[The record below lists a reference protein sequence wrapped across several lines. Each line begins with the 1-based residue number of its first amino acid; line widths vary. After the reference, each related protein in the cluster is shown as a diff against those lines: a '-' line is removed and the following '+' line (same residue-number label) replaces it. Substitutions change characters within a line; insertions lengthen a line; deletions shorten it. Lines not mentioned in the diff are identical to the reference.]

1 MIINNRFPVSKFK
14 LVSTKNYNNR
24 KNRFMQFKRIVIVFL
39 LSTIVSACG
48 ADSQNQPT
56 LEPTPNP
63 TSTIPLPTATAPKI
77 VAFDYVQK
85 AKNKAYK
92 ATQVQSASFSNATG
106 VFRLPL
112 ADQSLTGNVTISVDL
127 EDPDGINNVYV
138 GFAGGTKALELCAT
152 DCGVAYRRTVT
163 GINPL
168 DYGQSSGPQQ
178 LQLWVQDTQGNKT
191 FLTNVSFIWNKTVV
205 TGLNAER
212 TVGNIELSWNALNNY
227 LRYNVYIASQ
237 AGVTHENYQTLADGQ
252 AFLAL
257 RDPQKVLS
265 GKEDAKAFFTAVT
278 AIDGSGESAFSETLK
293 VSALS
298 GAEDFAPTAGN
309 DNYFMDEDTTLIENV
324 LTNDSDLE
332 SQTLTIS
339 TAPIRQPENG
349 TLTIN
354 ADGTINYIPTADFV
368 GRDNFSYRISDG
380 LGQTA
385 EAVVIIT
392 VNQVNDPPEA
402 SFNNFNLIDQARGKN
417 HNAPVG
423 LSNSHTLAR
432 AQAQALLAVAAPGLL
447 INDLDI
453 DGNSISVVTTPVVE
467 PTQGTVT
474 LNADGSFEYTNNP
487 GSSGEDSFSY
497 HITDGTT
504 VSDPPTV
511 VRITINGA
519 SFFPVAANDHY
530 TLIEN
535 QTFVADNSAVGRMSI
550 LNNDSDLDTGDEL
563 SIITNFV
570 RSVAHGTLN
579 MGADGTFTYIPTPGY
594 YGTDSFIYQIT
605 DLQGNTAQAG
615 GTFTITRSNEVPIA
629 ITDDY
634 ALTEDSLFSAD
645 TANGL
650 LGNDSDVDL
659 DPITVDSTPAQAPI
673 NGQLT
678 LETDGS
684 FVYIPNANFAGSDS
698 FSYLVSDD
706 RGGVSTGTVTLTI
719 INVNDIPIANDDT
732 VQTILNTPITINV
745 LSNDSDI
752 ENQALTVTNAIVTAG
767 TVAINVD
774 NTLTYTPTTGFL
786 GKAEIDYAITDGAGG
801 NTTAKVFVSVDNVNL
816 APVAANDDYA
826 LNEDQALNVNGNN
839 LPLLTA
845 NDTDPNG
852 DTLTVNTTA
861 QTNPANGSVTLAAD
875 GTFSYQPNANFF
887 GSDSFTYQILDG
899 RGGSATA
906 TVDLTIASVN
916 DAPLANPDSIATSEE
931 TLINI
936 NPLRNDSDVENDTL
950 TLINAVTNNGT
961 ATVQSNNTLNY
972 TPVMNFV
979 GVAQVS
985 YLVSDN
991 NGGTATGII
1000 SVTVLNIND
1009 APVALDDTANTQEN
1023 TAVNINVL
1031 ANDSDIDGDTLVVLN
1046 ATVSNPTN
1054 GTVSANADNSLL
1066 FTPTTNFN
1074 GNASVNY
1081 TISDNNGGIASAT
1094 VTVNV
1099 ISVNSTPV
1107 AVNDYAT
1114 TDEDTLVTINVLAN
1128 DSDVDGDALMVTDPT
1143 ATNGTVSVSL
1153 DSSLDY
1159 LPNANF
1165 NGSDTIS
1172 YNVNDGN
1179 GATDSA
1185 TVTVTITAVNDAP
1198 IGVAD
1203 TAVTNEDNA
1212 INIIVLA
1219 NDTDIDTNATALTVT
1234 AVSAT
1239 NGTTTVLP
1247 NQTIDYNP
1255 TLNFN
1260 GVDTISYTV
1269 NDDLGGSSS
1278 TTVSLTIVAQNDAPV
1293 AVDDTSS
1300 TDEDTLVAI
1309 NVLANDSDIDG
1320 DTLSIDAA
1328 QANSGTVTVNADNSL
1343 SYTPISNFNGADTI
1357 SYTLIDVG
1365 GLTVSASVAVTVN
1378 PVNDSPIALSSTA
1391 TTTEDVAISIVV
1403 LANDSDIDGDALT
1416 VSTASA
1422 NNGSVTVNSVDQSLN
1437 YSPKAN
1443 FNGEDTINYSIDDGN
1458 GGSASASVLVTVLVV
1473 NDAPVISG
1481 TPATEVAED
1490 AGYSF
1495 TPTVSDIDAM
1505 DTATFK
1511 IVNQPSWASF
1521 DTATGALT
1529 GSPENKNVG
1538 TTSDIVIT
1546 VSDSADAQASLAA
1559 FSITVSNTNDA
1570 PVAVADAY
1578 SVDEGNTLNVNA
1590 TASVLNNDSDI
1601 DADSVITTVLV
1612 NNVNNGTLTLN
1623 LDGSFDYIH
1632 DGSETITD
1640 SFTYKANDTFLDSN
1654 AVTVTLTINPKND
1667 APQANDDVVI
1677 VDEDATVPIDVL
1689 ANDFDSEDFLLPS
1702 STSVVTA
1709 PSNGATSINTNNGVI
1724 TYTPSVNFN
1733 GPDSFTYQVSD
1744 SQDGTSNIATVS
1756 INVESVNDAPVMV
1769 NDIQTINEDV
1779 AILIDILA
1787 NDTDV
1792 DTDDKVSTIS
1802 IDTQPSNGRVTIVD
1816 DKVRYEPTSD
1826 FNGTD
1831 NFTYHAQDSTGT
1843 IGNTATVTINIT
1855 GENDLP
1861 FAVNDS
1867 ANTDE
1872 DTPVTIDVLVN
1883 DSDVDGEDD
1892 IDRATVSMMSAPAK
1906 GSLSIDS
1913 DNGAIT
1919 YTPNANINGEDS
1931 FTYVVKDTDDGTSN
1945 EATVNI
1951 TINPINDAPV
1961 ANNDIVSN
1969 VVEDITYPINVLGN
1983 DSDIENGINSA
1994 TVSIASAPGQG
2005 TVSVDPAT
2013 GVISYTP
2020 GTNYFGNDSFTYSV
2034 SDNEGGSSNPATVT
2048 ITVSNVNDA
2057 PTIDSSAISTVEED
2071 ALYEYQVT
2079 ASDIDNGDSLTI
2091 NSSTPLPSWLILS
2104 DNGDGSAN
2112 LVGTPDND
2120 AVGEY
2125 DINLTVTDGSGASDT
2140 QAFTLTVINV
2150 NDVPII
2156 NSSVISTVEEDTLY
2170 EYQVAAS
2177 DIDNGDSLTIS
2188 SSTPLPSWLILSDNG
2203 DGSASLMGTPD
2214 NNAVG
2219 EYDINLTVTDDSS
2232 ASDSQ
2237 AFTLTVINV
2246 NDAPI
2251 AENDN
2256 ATATEDTQLVFTV
2269 LNNDSDPDGD
2279 TLTVATVSANNGTV
2293 TVNSADQSLNY
2304 SPNANFNGSDT
2315 INYTI
2320 SDGNGGTATA
2330 LVMVTV
2336 NGINDAP
2343 VANDDNASVNEDS
2356 NINISVLEND
2366 NDVDGDT
2373 LTITAATA
2381 TSGAVTIDNGISLT
2395 YTPNANFSGTD
2406 TVSYTIS
2413 DGQGASA
2420 SSSVSVTISS
2430 VNDIPIANADIASTN
2445 EDTSVNIDV
2454 LANDIDVD
2462 GDTLTITAA
2471 TATSGA
2477 VTIDNGISLTYTPNA
2492 NFNGSDT
2499 IDYTMSDDNGGT
2511 ATAIVTV
2518 SVVSVNDAPTYT
2530 DGIASIAENVANNTT
2545 VLSISAA
2552 DIDGDNLTY
2561 SIQSG
2566 NTDGIFAIEPNTG
2579 DVIIADNLLLN
2590 YELAT
2595 EHVVTFKVT
2604 DDGVGSLSAT
2614 ATGTITVTNVEENVT
2629 PTLDTAFGTSGTA
2642 GSNAFAAG
2650 RFDLPKASVID
2661 ASGKLVVVG
2670 RNNYSGPLTEFF
2682 ITRFNTDG
2690 TLDRSFGHQG
2700 LVTEDFGFQVQ
2711 QMEAIGVT
2719 IDSFGN
2725 IIIIGNIIFIAN
2737 DSRNLVFT
2745 ARYTHAGVLDT
2756 TFHSGFGYHYYSEIT
2771 VETTATD
2778 AVLDA
2783 DNNILIAGHNTLGD
2797 FSLIKF
2803 SADGNTHVDTT
2814 LDFFNG
2820 TDIAH
2825 AIVLQSDGKAL
2836 IVGTV
2841 REPACQEGS
2850 TLDDFGIARFD
2861 VSSTPFLDTSY
2872 NATGMASFDFG
2883 NSQDDSAFDAYI
2895 NNADE
2900 VVMTG
2905 ASVHPTG
2912 NQTDFASL
2920 KIDSSGTLIT
2930 GFGTNGLLVVDIDGD
2945 GTGTSN
2951 QSTGTTVASDSS
2963 NNLYFG
2969 IYTGISNFDTVIYK
2983 TDANGSVDNTYG
2995 TSGQAT
3001 FGLSDQ
3007 ENTAQD
3013 LQIDSSNRAVL
3024 LTTTTTVVEPD
3035 VVVARYTSAGILDS
3049 SFSVDGF
3056 NTLDATF
3063 SVDTLSELIELSV
3076 APHAGKFVA
3085 VGTTVGSSGSVLIVA
3100 RYNAD
3105 GSQDETF
3112 GINGYYVH
3120 VSVESNIVGQDIVEL
3135 SDGKLVVVG
3144 SFDEQGLVVMLKTDG
3159 TLETSFNETSFNH
3172 QGSKLLSSGSQLSFN
3187 AVAVD
3192 SNNKIVVAGT
3202 DGYDIY
3208 IARMSVSGTLDSNF
3222 GDSGEF
3228 KSDLNANE
3236 TVEDIAIQ
3244 SNNAIVAVGQKDNNG
3259 LVFRVLDNGTLDTEN
3274 FASPN
3279 NGYATIDLDSEI
3291 NGDVHTLRRI
3301 KIKSDGKIVTAGNY
3315 TIEAQPASLLVQLNS
3330 DGIVTTSY
3338 TYGESEAKAL
3348 GLALDA
3354 SGRILITG
3362 FNSNDTNQD
3371 IFIARIEATGVL
3383 DQMFNGTGGILFD
3396 YSSSSES
3403 AQAILVR
3410 DDGSIVIAGADKLNL
3425 FPTSFFFIQKF
3436 ILVEP

>member
-63 TSTIPLPTATAPKI
+63 TSPTATAPKI

-205 TGLNAER
+205 TGLNAKR

-237 AGVTHENYQTLADGQ
+237 AGVTHENYQALADGQ

-265 GKEDAKAFFTAVT
+265 GKEDDKAFFTAVT

-906 TVDLTIASVN
+906 TVNLTIASVN

-1000 SVTVLNIND
+1000 SVTVLNINV

-1054 GTVSANADNSLL
+1054 GTVSANADNTLL

-1153 DSSLDY
+1153 DSSIDY

-1234 AVSAT
+1234 AVLAT

-1538 TTSDIVIT
+1538 ATSDIVIT
-1546 VSDSADAQASLAA
+1546 VSDSADAEASLAA

-1983 DSDIENGINSA
+1983 DSDIENSINSA

-2071 ALYEYQVT
+2071 ALYEYQVA

-2279 TLTVATVSANNGTV
+2279 TLTIATVSANNGTV

-2373 LTITAATA
+2373 LTITTATA

-2395 YTPNANFSGTD
+2395 YTPNVNFSGTD
-2406 TVSYTIS
+2406 TINYTIS

-2420 SSSVSVTISS
+2420 SSSVSVTISA

-2477 VTIDNGISLTYTPNA
+2477 VTIDNGISLTYTPNV

-2725 IIIIGNIIFIAN
+2725 IIIIGNIIFVAN

-2912 NQTDFASL
+2912 NQTDFAAL

-3007 ENTAQD
+3007 ENTAED

-3208 IARMSVSGTLDSNF
+3208 IARMSVSGILDSNF

>member
-570 RSVAHGTLN
+570 RSVSHGTLN

-1054 GTVSANADNSLL
+1054 GTVSANADNTLL

-1153 DSSLDY
+1153 DSSIDY

-1203 TAVTNEDNA
+1203 TEVTNEDNA

-1443 FNGEDTINYSIDDGN
+1443 FNGEDTINYSIPR
-1458 GGSASASVLVTVLVV
+1458 L
-1473 NDAPVISG
+1473 
-1481 TPATEVAED
+1481 
-1490 AGYSF
+1490 
-1495 TPTVSDIDAM
+1495 
-1505 DTATFK
+1505 
-1511 IVNQPSWASF
+1511 W
-1521 DTATGALT
+1521 
-1529 GSPENKNVG
+1529 
-1538 TTSDIVIT
+1538 
-1546 VSDSADAQASLAA
+1546 QAR
-1559 FSITVSNTNDA
+1559 
-1570 PVAVADAY
+1570 
-1578 SVDEGNTLNVNA
+1578 
-1590 TASVLNNDSDI
+1590 
-1601 DADSVITTVLV
+1601 
-1612 NNVNNGTLTLN
+1612 
-1623 LDGSFDYIH
+1623 
-1632 DGSETITD
+1632 
-1640 SFTYKANDTFLDSN
+1640 K
-1654 AVTVTLTINPKND
+1654 
-1667 APQANDDVVI
+1667 
-1677 VDEDATVPIDVL
+1677 
-1689 ANDFDSEDFLLPS
+1689 
-1702 STSVVTA
+1702 
-1709 PSNGATSINTNNGVI
+1709 
-1724 TYTPSVNFN
+1724 
-1733 GPDSFTYQVSD
+1733 
-1744 SQDGTSNIATVS
+1744 
-1756 INVESVNDAPVMV
+1756 
-1769 NDIQTINEDV
+1769 
-1779 AILIDILA
+1779 
-1787 NDTDV
+1787 
-1792 DTDDKVSTIS
+1792 
-1802 IDTQPSNGRVTIVD
+1802 
-1816 DKVRYEPTSD
+1816 
-1826 FNGTD
+1826 
-1831 NFTYHAQDSTGT
+1831 
-1843 IGNTATVTINIT
+1843 
-1855 GENDLP
+1855 
-1861 FAVNDS
+1861 
-1867 ANTDE
+1867 
-1872 DTPVTIDVLVN
+1872 
-1883 DSDVDGEDD
+1883 
-1892 IDRATVSMMSAPAK
+1892 
-1906 GSLSIDS
+1906 
-1913 DNGAIT
+1913 
-1919 YTPNANINGEDS
+1919 
-1931 FTYVVKDTDDGTSN
+1931 
-1945 EATVNI
+1945 
-1951 TINPINDAPV
+1951 
-1961 ANNDIVSN
+1961 
-1969 VVEDITYPINVLGN
+1969 
-1983 DSDIENGINSA
+1983 
-1994 TVSIASAPGQG
+1994 
-2005 TVSVDPAT
+2005 
-2013 GVISYTP
+2013 
-2020 GTNYFGNDSFTYSV
+2020 
-2034 SDNEGGSSNPATVT
+2034 
-2048 ITVSNVNDA
+2048 
-2057 PTIDSSAISTVEED
+2057 
-2071 ALYEYQVT
+2071 
-2079 ASDIDNGDSLTI
+2079 
-2091 NSSTPLPSWLILS
+2091 W
-2104 DNGDGSAN
+2104 
-2112 LVGTPDND
+2112 
-2120 AVGEY
+2120 
-2125 DINLTVTDGSGASDT
+2125 
-2140 QAFTLTVINV
+2140 
-2150 NDVPII
+2150 
-2156 NSSVISTVEEDTLY
+2156 
-2170 EYQVAAS
+2170 
-2177 DIDNGDSLTIS
+2177 
-2188 SSTPLPSWLILSDNG
+2188 
-2203 DGSASLMGTPD
+2203 
-2214 NNAVG
+2214 
-2219 EYDINLTVTDDSS
+2219 
-2232 ASDSQ
+2232 
-2237 AFTLTVINV
+2237 
-2246 NDAPI
+2246 
-2251 AENDN
+2251 
-2256 ATATEDTQLVFTV
+2256 
-2269 LNNDSDPDGD
+2269 
-2279 TLTVATVSANNGTV
+2279 VSA
-2293 TVNSADQSLNY
+2293 
-2304 SPNANFNGSDT
+2304 
-2315 INYTI
+2315 
-2320 SDGNGGTATA
+2320 
-2330 LVMVTV
+2330 
-2336 NGINDAP
+2336 
-2343 VANDDNASVNEDS
+2343 
-2356 NINISVLEND
+2356 
-2366 NDVDGDT
+2366 
-2373 LTITAATA
+2373 
-2381 TSGAVTIDNGISLT
+2381 
-2395 YTPNANFSGTD
+2395 
-2406 TVSYTIS
+2406 
-2413 DGQGASA
+2413 
-2420 SSSVSVTISS
+2420 
-2430 VNDIPIANADIASTN
+2430 
-2445 EDTSVNIDV
+2445 
-2454 LANDIDVD
+2454 
-2462 GDTLTITAA
+2462 
-2471 TATSGA
+2471 
-2477 VTIDNGISLTYTPNA
+2477 
-2492 NFNGSDT
+2492 
-2499 IDYTMSDDNGGT
+2499 
-2511 ATAIVTV
+2511 
-2518 SVVSVNDAPTYT
+2518 
-2530 DGIASIAENVANNTT
+2530 
-2545 VLSISAA
+2545 
-2552 DIDGDNLTY
+2552 
-2561 SIQSG
+2561 
-2566 NTDGIFAIEPNTG
+2566 
-2579 DVIIADNLLLN
+2579 
-2590 YELAT
+2590 
-2595 EHVVTFKVT
+2595 
-2604 DDGVGSLSAT
+2604 
-2614 ATGTITVTNVEENVT
+2614 
-2629 PTLDTAFGTSGTA
+2629 
-2642 GSNAFAAG
+2642 
-2650 RFDLPKASVID
+2650 
-2661 ASGKLVVVG
+2661 
-2670 RNNYSGPLTEFF
+2670 GPL
-2682 ITRFNTDG
+2682 
-2690 TLDRSFGHQG
+2690 
-2700 LVTEDFGFQVQ
+2700 
-2711 QMEAIGVT
+2711 
-2719 IDSFGN
+2719 
-2725 IIIIGNIIFIAN
+2725 
-2737 DSRNLVFT
+2737 
-2745 ARYTHAGVLDT
+2745 
-2756 TFHSGFGYHYYSEIT
+2756 
-2771 VETTATD
+2771 
-2778 AVLDA
+2778 
-2783 DNNILIAGHNTLGD
+2783 
-2797 FSLIKF
+2797 
-2803 SADGNTHVDTT
+2803 
-2814 LDFFNG
+2814 
-2820 TDIAH
+2820 
-2825 AIVLQSDGKAL
+2825 
-2836 IVGTV
+2836 
-2841 REPACQEGS
+2841 
-2850 TLDDFGIARFD
+2850 
-2861 VSSTPFLDTSY
+2861 
-2872 NATGMASFDFG
+2872 
-2883 NSQDDSAFDAYI
+2883 
-2895 NNADE
+2895 
-2900 VVMTG
+2900 
-2905 ASVHPTG
+2905 
-2912 NQTDFASL
+2912 
-2920 KIDSSGTLIT
+2920 
-2930 GFGTNGLLVVDIDGD
+2930 
-2945 GTGTSN
+2945 
-2951 QSTGTTVASDSS
+2951 
-2963 NNLYFG
+2963 
-2969 IYTGISNFDTVIYK
+2969 
-2983 TDANGSVDNTYG
+2983 
-2995 TSGQAT
+2995 
-3001 FGLSDQ
+3001 
-3007 ENTAQD
+3007 
-3013 LQIDSSNRAVL
+3013 
-3024 LTTTTTVVEPD
+3024 
-3035 VVVARYTSAGILDS
+3035 
-3049 SFSVDGF
+3049 
-3056 NTLDATF
+3056 
-3063 SVDTLSELIELSV
+3063 
-3076 APHAGKFVA
+3076 
-3085 VGTTVGSSGSVLIVA
+3085 
-3100 RYNAD
+3100 
-3105 GSQDETF
+3105 
-3112 GINGYYVH
+3112 
-3120 VSVESNIVGQDIVEL
+3120 
-3135 SDGKLVVVG
+3135 
-3144 SFDEQGLVVMLKTDG
+3144 
-3159 TLETSFNETSFNH
+3159 
-3172 QGSKLLSSGSQLSFN
+3172 
-3187 AVAVD
+3187 
-3192 SNNKIVVAGT
+3192 
-3202 DGYDIY
+3202 
-3208 IARMSVSGTLDSNF
+3208 
-3222 GDSGEF
+3222 
-3228 KSDLNANE
+3228 
-3236 TVEDIAIQ
+3236 
-3244 SNNAIVAVGQKDNNG
+3244 
-3259 LVFRVLDNGTLDTEN
+3259 
-3274 FASPN
+3274 
-3279 NGYATIDLDSEI
+3279 
-3291 NGDVHTLRRI
+3291 
-3301 KIKSDGKIVTAGNY
+3301 
-3315 TIEAQPASLLVQLNS
+3315 
-3330 DGIVTTSY
+3330 
-3338 TYGESEAKAL
+3338 
-3348 GLALDA
+3348 
-3354 SGRILITG
+3354 
-3362 FNSNDTNQD
+3362 
-3371 IFIARIEATGVL
+3371 
-3383 DQMFNGTGGILFD
+3383 
-3396 YSSSSES
+3396 
-3403 AQAILVR
+3403 
-3410 DDGSIVIAGADKLNL
+3410 
-3425 FPTSFFFIQKF
+3425 
-3436 ILVEP
+3436 

>member
-63 TSTIPLPTATAPKI
+63 TSPTATAPKI

-205 TGLNAER
+205 TGLNAKR

-237 AGVTHENYQTLADGQ
+237 AGVTHENYQALADGQ

-265 GKEDAKAFFTAVT
+265 GKEDDKAFFTAVT

-432 AQAQALLAVAAPGLL
+432 AQAQAQALLAVAAPGLL

-906 TVDLTIASVN
+906 TVNLTIASVN

-1000 SVTVLNIND
+1000 SVTVLNINV

-1054 GTVSANADNSLL
+1054 GTVSANADNTLL

-1153 DSSLDY
+1153 DSSIDY

-1234 AVSAT
+1234 AVLAT

-1538 TTSDIVIT
+1538 ATSDIVIT
-1546 VSDSADAQASLAA
+1546 VSDSADAEASLAA

-1983 DSDIENGINSA
+1983 DSDIENSINSA

-2071 ALYEYQVT
+2071 ALYEYQVA

-2279 TLTVATVSANNGTV
+2279 TLTIATVSANNGTV

-2373 LTITAATA
+2373 LTITTATA

-2395 YTPNANFSGTD
+2395 YTPNVNFSGTD

-2420 SSSVSVTISS
+2420 SSSVSVTISA

-2477 VTIDNGISLTYTPNA
+2477 VTIDNGISLTYTPNV

-2725 IIIIGNIIFIAN
+2725 IIIIGNIIFVAN

-2912 NQTDFASL
+2912 NQTDFAAL

-3007 ENTAQD
+3007 ENTAED

-3208 IARMSVSGTLDSNF
+3208 IARMSVSGILDSNF

>member
-63 TSTIPLPTATAPKI
+63 TSPTATAPKI

-205 TGLNAER
+205 TGLNAKR

-237 AGVTHENYQTLADGQ
+237 AGVTHENYQALADGQ

-265 GKEDAKAFFTAVT
+265 GKEDDKAFFTAVT

-906 TVDLTIASVN
+906 TVNLTIASVN

-1000 SVTVLNIND
+1000 SVTVLNINV

-1054 GTVSANADNSLL
+1054 GTVSANADNTLL

-1153 DSSLDY
+1153 DSSIDY

-1234 AVSAT
+1234 AVLAT

-1538 TTSDIVIT
+1538 ATSDIVIT
-1546 VSDSADAQASLAA
+1546 VSDSADAEASLAA

-1983 DSDIENGINSA
+1983 DSDIENSINSA

-2071 ALYEYQVT
+2071 ALYEYQVA

-2279 TLTVATVSANNGTV
+2279 TLTIATVSANNGTV

-2373 LTITAATA
+2373 LTITTATA

-2395 YTPNANFSGTD
+2395 YTPNVNFSGTD
-2406 TVSYTIS
+2406 TINYTIS

-2420 SSSVSVTISS
+2420 SSSVSVTISA

-2477 VTIDNGISLTYTPNA
+2477 VTIDNGISLTYTPNV

-2725 IIIIGNIIFIAN
+2725 IIIIGNIIFVAN

-2912 NQTDFASL
+2912 NQTDFAAL

-3007 ENTAQD
+3007 ENTAED

>member
-63 TSTIPLPTATAPKI
+63 TSPTATAPKI

-205 TGLNAER
+205 TGLNAKR

-237 AGVTHENYQTLADGQ
+237 AGVTHENYQALADGQ

-265 GKEDAKAFFTAVT
+265 GKEDDKAFFTAVT

-432 AQAQALLAVAAPGLL
+432 AQAQAQALLAVAAPGLL

-906 TVDLTIASVN
+906 TVNLTIASVN

-1000 SVTVLNIND
+1000 SVTVLNINV

-1054 GTVSANADNSLL
+1054 GTVSANADNTLL

-1153 DSSLDY
+1153 DSSIDY

-1234 AVSAT
+1234 AVLAT

-1538 TTSDIVIT
+1538 ATSDIVIT
-1546 VSDSADAQASLAA
+1546 VSDSADAEASLAA
-1559 FSITVSNTNDA
+1559 FSITVSTTNDA

-1578 SVDEGNTLNVNA
+1578 SVDEGNTPNVNA

-1983 DSDIENGINSA
+1983 DSDIENSINSA

-2071 ALYEYQVT
+2071 ALYEYQVA

-2279 TLTVATVSANNGTV
+2279 TLTIATVSANNGTV

-2373 LTITAATA
+2373 LTITTATA

-2395 YTPNANFSGTD
+2395 YTPN
-2406 TVSYTIS
+2406 V
-2413 DGQGASA
+2413 
-2420 SSSVSVTISS
+2420 
-2430 VNDIPIANADIASTN
+2430 
-2445 EDTSVNIDV
+2445 
-2454 LANDIDVD
+2454 
-2462 GDTLTITAA
+2462 
-2471 TATSGA
+2471 
-2477 VTIDNGISLTYTPNA
+2477 

-2595 EHVVTFKVT
+2595 EHVVTFKVP

-2629 PTLDTAFGTSGTA
+2629 PPWILLSGLRAPLAPTL
-2642 GSNAFAAG
+2642 
-2650 RFDLPKASVID
+2650 LPQ
-2661 ASGKLVVVG
+2661 VG
-2670 RNNYSGPLTEFF
+2670 
-2682 ITRFNTDG
+2682 
-2690 TLDRSFGHQG
+2690 
-2700 LVTEDFGFQVQ
+2700 
-2711 QMEAIGVT
+2711 
-2719 IDSFGN
+2719 
-2725 IIIIGNIIFIAN
+2725 
-2737 DSRNLVFT
+2737 
-2745 ARYTHAGVLDT
+2745 
-2756 TFHSGFGYHYYSEIT
+2756 
-2771 VETTATD
+2771 
-2778 AVLDA
+2778 
-2783 DNNILIAGHNTLGD
+2783 LI
-2797 FSLIKF
+2797 SP
-2803 SADGNTHVDTT
+2803 
-2814 LDFFNG
+2814 
-2820 TDIAH
+2820 
-2825 AIVLQSDGKAL
+2825 
-2836 IVGTV
+2836 
-2841 REPACQEGS
+2841 RPA
-2850 TLDDFGIARFD
+2850 
-2861 VSSTPFLDTSY
+2861 SSTP
-2872 NATGMASFDFG
+2872 
-2883 NSQDDSAFDAYI
+2883 
-2895 NNADE
+2895 
-2900 VVMTG
+2900 
-2905 ASVHPTG
+2905 P
-2912 NQTDFASL
+2912 
-2920 KIDSSGTLIT
+2920 
-2930 GFGTNGLLVVDIDGD
+2930 
-2945 GTGTSN
+2945 
-2951 QSTGTTVASDSS
+2951 
-2963 NNLYFG
+2963 
-2969 IYTGISNFDTVIYK
+2969 
-2983 TDANGSVDNTYG
+2983 AN
-2995 TSGQAT
+2995 
-3001 FGLSDQ
+3001 
-3007 ENTAQD
+3007 
-3013 LQIDSSNRAVL
+3013 
-3024 LTTTTTVVEPD
+3024 
-3035 VVVARYTSAGILDS
+3035 
-3049 SFSVDGF
+3049 
-3056 NTLDATF
+3056 
-3063 SVDTLSELIELSV
+3063 
-3076 APHAGKFVA
+3076 
-3085 VGTTVGSSGSVLIVA
+3085 
-3100 RYNAD
+3100 
-3105 GSQDETF
+3105 
-3112 GINGYYVH
+3112 
-3120 VSVESNIVGQDIVEL
+3120 
-3135 SDGKLVVVG
+3135 
-3144 SFDEQGLVVMLKTDG
+3144 
-3159 TLETSFNETSFNH
+3159 
-3172 QGSKLLSSGSQLSFN
+3172 
-3187 AVAVD
+3187 
-3192 SNNKIVVAGT
+3192 
-3202 DGYDIY
+3202 
-3208 IARMSVSGTLDSNF
+3208 
-3222 GDSGEF
+3222 
-3228 KSDLNANE
+3228 
-3236 TVEDIAIQ
+3236 
-3244 SNNAIVAVGQKDNNG
+3244 
-3259 LVFRVLDNGTLDTEN
+3259 
-3274 FASPN
+3274 
-3279 NGYATIDLDSEI
+3279 
-3291 NGDVHTLRRI
+3291 
-3301 KIKSDGKIVTAGNY
+3301 
-3315 TIEAQPASLLVQLNS
+3315 
-3330 DGIVTTSY
+3330 
-3338 TYGESEAKAL
+3338 
-3348 GLALDA
+3348 
-3354 SGRILITG
+3354 
-3362 FNSNDTNQD
+3362 
-3371 IFIARIEATGVL
+3371 
-3383 DQMFNGTGGILFD
+3383 
-3396 YSSSSES
+3396 
-3403 AQAILVR
+3403 
-3410 DDGSIVIAGADKLNL
+3410 
-3425 FPTSFFFIQKF
+3425 
-3436 ILVEP
+3436 

>member
-63 TSTIPLPTATAPKI
+63 TSPTATAPKI

-237 AGVTHENYQTLADGQ
+237 AGVTHENYQALADGQ

-265 GKEDAKAFFTAVT
+265 GKEDDKAFFTAVT

-432 AQAQALLAVAAPGLL
+432 AQAQAQALLAVAAPGLL

-906 TVDLTIASVN
+906 TVNLTIASVN

-1000 SVTVLNIND
+1000 SVTVLNINV

-1054 GTVSANADNSLL
+1054 GTVSANADNTLL

-1153 DSSLDY
+1153 DSSIDY

-1234 AVSAT
+1234 AVLAT

-1546 VSDSADAQASLAA
+1546 VSDSADAEASLAA

-1983 DSDIENGINSA
+1983 DSDIENSINSA

-2071 ALYEYQVT
+2071 ALYEYQVA

-2279 TLTVATVSANNGTV
+2279 TLTIATVSANNGTV

-2343 VANDDNASVNEDS
+2343 VANDDNANVNEDS

-2395 YTPNANFSGTD
+2395 YTPNVNFSGTD
-2406 TVSYTIS
+2406 TINYTIS

-2420 SSSVSVTISS
+2420 SSSVSVTISA

-2477 VTIDNGISLTYTPNA
+2477 VTIDNGISLTYTPNV

-2725 IIIIGNIIFIAN
+2725 IIIIGNIIFVAN

-2912 NQTDFASL
+2912 NQTDFAAL

-3007 ENTAQD
+3007 ENTAED

-3202 DGYDIY
+3202 DGYDVY

>member
-63 TSTIPLPTATAPKI
+63 TSPTATAPKI

-205 TGLNAER
+205 TGLNAKR

-237 AGVTHENYQTLADGQ
+237 AGVTHENYQALADGQ

-265 GKEDAKAFFTAVT
+265 GKEDDKAFFTAVT

-432 AQAQALLAVAAPGLL
+432 AQAQAQALLAVAAPGLL

-906 TVDLTIASVN
+906 TVNLTIASVN

-1000 SVTVLNIND
+1000 SVTVLNINV

-1054 GTVSANADNSLL
+1054 GTVSANADNTLL

-1153 DSSLDY
+1153 DSSIDY

-1234 AVSAT
+1234 AVLAT

-1538 TTSDIVIT
+1538 ATSDIVIT
-1546 VSDSADAQASLAA
+1546 VSDSADAEASLAA

-1983 DSDIENGINSA
+1983 DSDIENSINSA

-2071 ALYEYQVT
+2071 ALYEYQVA

-2279 TLTVATVSANNGTV
+2279 TLTIATVSANNGTV

-2373 LTITAATA
+2373 LTITTATA

-2395 YTPNANFSGTD
+2395 YTPNVNFSGTD
-2406 TVSYTIS
+2406 TINYTIS

-2420 SSSVSVTISS
+2420 SSSVSVTISA

-2462 GDTLTITAA
+2462 GDTLTITTA

-2477 VTIDNGISLTYTPNA
+2477 VTIDNGISLTYTPNV

-2725 IIIIGNIIFIAN
+2725 IIIIGNIIFVAN

-2912 NQTDFASL
+2912 NQTDFAAL

-3007 ENTAQD
+3007 ENTAED

-3208 IARMSVSGTLDSNF
+3208 IARMSVSGILDSNF

>member
-63 TSTIPLPTATAPKI
+63 TSPTATAPKI

-205 TGLNAER
+205 TGLNAKR

-237 AGVTHENYQTLADGQ
+237 AGVTHENYQALADGQ

-265 GKEDAKAFFTAVT
+265 GKEDDKAFFTAVT

-432 AQAQALLAVAAPGLL
+432 AQAQAQALLAVAAPGLL

-906 TVDLTIASVN
+906 TVNLTIASVN

-1000 SVTVLNIND
+1000 SVTVLNINV

-1054 GTVSANADNSLL
+1054 GTVSANADNTLL

-1153 DSSLDY
+1153 DSSIDY

-1234 AVSAT
+1234 AVLAT

-1538 TTSDIVIT
+1538 ATSDIVIT
-1546 VSDSADAQASLAA
+1546 VSDSADAEASLAA

-1983 DSDIENGINSA
+1983 DSDIENSINSA

-2071 ALYEYQVT
+2071 ALYEYQVA

-2279 TLTVATVSANNGTV
+2279 TLTIATVSANNGTV

-2373 LTITAATA
+2373 LTITTATA

-2395 YTPNANFSGTD
+2395 YTPNVNFSGTD

-2420 SSSVSVTISS
+2420 SSSVSVTISA

-2477 VTIDNGISLTYTPNA
+2477 VTIDNGISLTYTPNV

-2912 NQTDFASL
+2912 NQTDFAAL

-3007 ENTAQD
+3007 ENTAED

-3208 IARMSVSGTLDSNF
+3208 IARMSVSGILDSNF

>member
-570 RSVAHGTLN
+570 RSVSHGTLN

-1546 VSDSADAQASLAA
+1546 VSDSADAEASLAA

-2071 ALYEYQVT
+2071 ALYEYQVA

-2343 VANDDNASVNEDS
+2343 VANDDNANVNEDS

-2395 YTPNANFSGTD
+2395 YTPNVNFSGTD
-2406 TVSYTIS
+2406 TINYTIS

-2420 SSSVSVTISS
+2420 SSSVSVTISA

-2650 RFDLPKASVID
+2650 RFDHPKASVID

-2682 ITRFNTDG
+2682 IARFNTDG

-2850 TLDDFGIARFD
+2850 TLNDFGIARFD

-2912 NQTDFASL
+2912 NQTDFAAL

-2969 IYTGISNFDTVIYK
+2969 IYTGNSLFDTVIYK

-3001 FGLSDQ
+3001 FGLIDQ

-3024 LTTTTTVVEPD
+3024 LTTTTTVLEPD

-3085 VGTTVGSSGSVLIVA
+3085 VGTTVGVSGSVLIVA

-3120 VSVESNIVGQDIVEL
+3120 VSVESTSVGQDIVEL

-3144 SFDEQGLVVMLKTDG
+3144 SSDEQGLVVMLKTDG

-3202 DGYDIY
+3202 DGYDVY

-3274 FASPN
+3274 FASHN

-3291 NGDVHTLRRI
+3291 NGDVNTLRRI

-3330 DGIVTTSY
+3330 DGIVTSY
-3338 TYGESEAKAL
+3338 TYGSSETKAL

-3410 DDGSIVIAGADKLNL
+3410 DDGSIVIAGADRLNL